1 VNFSNRVSL
10 SNIGTLFNAIAC
22 VVLYS
27 CFDKA
32 IYENNLPREL
42 RMSSECFTLS
52 PIAEKN
58 KTASKICIC

>member
-42 RMSSECFTLS
+42 RMSSECFTF
-52 PIAEKN
+52 
-58 KTASKICIC
+58 